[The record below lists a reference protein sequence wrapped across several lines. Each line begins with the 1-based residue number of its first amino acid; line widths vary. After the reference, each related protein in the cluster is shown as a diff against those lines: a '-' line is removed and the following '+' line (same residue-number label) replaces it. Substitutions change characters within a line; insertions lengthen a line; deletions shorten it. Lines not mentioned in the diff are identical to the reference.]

1 MTDAEAIA
9 ERAEAERLAAE
20 IRRLSH
26 QIDRAIDEN
35 HALQAELEALIH
47 NVETLTKNAAAM
59 DAEVN
64 RAMESLKGRIQDADV
79 STSELFALI
88 DDLANSY
95 YMFKNLSTASKNVT
109 QYTDEY
115 FTRFK
120 FFNEL
125 RRISLGYVI
134 GLDMHICSDETMRKK
149 VETAYLANTGY
160 WLAYAIMAV
169 MLWAS
174 DEQEAARRAMS
185 KSLSMDYYSSSLFFL
200 LINLR
205 FTRVDVARKWY
216 LAYLERVDFE
226 NLEDEWQYLLQAYL
240 SGVFGVDKDFNRLVH
255 DSFTNMLRQMESM
268 HPNYGNKVVERT
280 YAYSTSYIHVTDN
293 EFETLR
299 RNSPDY
305 GEMKALL
312 SNAEKNEVLAVHL
325 RGVLEDDTRPE
336 SDMFQRIEDILY
348 DLINAYDN
356 EELKVVKNKRYSEMV
371 IKAKGDLGMAQQ
383 FYNLEFPSEK
393 STKALE
399 DLLFEWA
406 FEEDP
411 RRVDITVK
419 KFALSHLNKWLAKG
433 FASFAEGY
441 RRQEKEKYRVSIDGW
456 EDECDENSYE
466 EAKGRLERHY
476 NKNRLSDILQDKYV
490 MVFAC
495 MALAALVLLGITAF
509 LFNKISLVIGILLG
523 VVSGFL
529 LWRRISDL
537 QVILRRKREKGCE
550 LLRKAIEEIGR
561 WRERYRQED
570 AKNAD
575 LVAVFDNMEL

>member
-1 MTDAEAIA
+1 MTEAEAIA

-47 NVETLTKNAAAM
+47 NVETLTKNASAM

-95 YMFKNLSTASKNVT
+95 YLFKNLSTASKNVT

-312 SNAEKNEVLAVHL
+312 SNAEKNEVLAVHV
-325 RGVLEDDTRPE
+325 RSVLEDDTRPE
-336 SDMFQRIEDILY
+336 LDLFQRIEDILY
-348 DLINAYDN
+348 DLINAYDT

-383 FYNLEFPSEK
+383 FYNLEFPNEK

-490 MVFAC
+490 MVFVC

-537 QVILRRKREKGCE
+537 QVILRMKREKGCE

-561 WRERYRQED
+561 WRERYKLED